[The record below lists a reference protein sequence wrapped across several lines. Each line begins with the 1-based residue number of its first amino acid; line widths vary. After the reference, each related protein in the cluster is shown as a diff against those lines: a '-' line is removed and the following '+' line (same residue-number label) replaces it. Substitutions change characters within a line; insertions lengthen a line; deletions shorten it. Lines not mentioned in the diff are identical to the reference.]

1 MKVSKGA
8 RYVSGDDLVCAAHD
22 GKTEGVEPVYQLKI
36 ENPDIN
42 VSAVRPSFCVQRLL
56 RLDERSGHEDGTR
69 GFRSPRWAAVLE
81 GSRLKGFANMQSSDK
96 GLPEGFWES

>member
-42 VSAVRPSFCVQRLL
+42 VSAVRLHFVFSGCFDWTNAVGKRTEQEAFDLL
-56 RLDERSGHEDGTR
+56 AGRQ
-69 GFRSPRWAAVLE
+69 F
-81 GSRLKGFANMQSSDK
+81 
-96 GLPEGFWES
+96 